1 VYTVMAIGEAGVHSS
16 ISIRLNRQLGLFF
29 SRKQVSVGRRV
40 FLAVL
45 LSQLFSIALIFGWY
59 FYVLRSE
66 LDSLTRQ
73 RAQEAVLHS
82 IAATEDYF
90 KPAELAVEEG
100 QLLLSD
106 HILGP
111 DNPDP
116 LERFLFGQLRLRP
129 LLEGLYVGNP
139 AGEFFYVM
147 RSNEKVKGGTRTKV
161 IRNGPLGREVE
172 LTWRGPDYAI
182 VKNERD
188 PADTYDPRARG
199 WYRSAVERRG
209 HAWTEPYIFFTSHK
223 PGITLASAITG
234 KDGTVEAVLGVD
246 IEISEITRFLAPTS
260 LLRQKSVY
268 ISTSEGKVIA
278 HSNASVVLPGSAAG
292 NDAFQFRVISELPGV
307 EGTLAESVRKRLSE
321 PAGTRSS
328 NVWEAEADGQLYFV
342 AVGQMSNIDWPWQVV
357 VTVPK
362 TGQLEPASKS
372 TIILI
377 GAIGLAT
384 LFACAIG
391 YATSRAIGAPMTQ
404 LLSNAQLARNGNIE
418 LMEDVNTGLR
428 EIDETGE
435 ILKELATQLRR
446 RGPLGTTA
454 SASQIS
460 NNSG

>member
-1 VYTVMAIGEAGVHSS
+1 M
-16 ISIRLNRQLGLFF
+16 
-29 SRKQVSVGRRV
+29 SVGRRV

-45 LSQLFSIALIFGWY
+45 LGQLCSIALIFGWY

-73 RAQEAVLHS
+73 GAQEAVLQS

-116 LERFLFGQLRLRP
+116 LERFFSGQLRERP
-129 LLEGLYVGNP
+129 LLDGLYIGNP

-147 RSNEKVKGGTRTKV
+147 RSNEKINDGTRTKV

-172 LTWRGPDYAI
+172 LTWRGPNYAI
-182 VKNERD
+182 VKSERD
-188 PADTYDPRARG
+188 PADTYDPRARA

-209 HAWTEPYIFFTSHK
+209 RAWTEPYIFFTSHK

-234 KDGTVEAVLGVD
+234 KDGAVEAVLGVD
-246 IEISEITRFLAPTS
+246 IEISEILRFLARYS
-260 LLRQKSVY
+260 QLGQKSVY
-268 ISTSEGKVIA
+268 ISTTEGKVIA
-278 HSNASVVLPGSAAG
+278 HSNASV
-292 NDAFQFRVISELPGV
+292 
-307 EGTLAESVRKRLSE
+307 
-321 PAGTRSS
+321 
-328 NVWEAEADGQLYFV
+328 
-342 AVGQMSNIDWPWQVV
+342 AVGQVSNIDWPWQVV
-357 VTVPK
+357 VTVPR
-362 TGQLEPASKS
+362 TGLLQAASKS

-377 GAIGLAT
+377 GAMGLAV
-384 LFACAIG
+384 LFAFAVG

-404 LLSNAQLARNGNIE
+404 LLSNAQLARHGNIE

-428 EIDETGE
+428 EIDETGK
-435 ILKELATQLRR
+435 ILKELATQQ
-446 RGPLGTTA
+446 RGR
-454 SASQIS
+454 
-460 NNSG
+460 